1 MPVSTVVITGA
12 TGYIGSQLLLSL
24 LSGFSDE
31 VRIRVVARE
40 SSECGFLEALPVEIV
55 RADIG
60 DQLALNEALS
70 GADTVFHCAGLIS
83 YSRRFRNALYAVNAV
98 GSATVVNAC
107 LYNRVRRLVMT
118 SSIAA
123 AGVPEDGSLVTE
135 GSSFQDWQHRN
146 NYAESK
152 HLGELEGLRGVAE
165 GLEVVIISPGVVIGR
180 DPLNP
185 ASLSSSNEVL
195 RMVHKGLVPV
205 FPTGGTG
212 FVDVRDVADALIAG
226 WRKGKSGERYLVV
239 GHNLLFSELF
249 GRIGDLRGSTGIQ
262 AFPLPGWLGMV
273 AASGGELYSLLLNR
287 PSFISLESIGLASRR
302 LFYSNSLSI
311 EELQV
316 TYRPLEE
323 TLRSAVT

>member
-1 MPVSTVVITGA
+1 
-12 TGYIGSQLLLSL
+12 
-24 LSGFSDE
+24 
-31 VRIRVVARE
+31 
-40 SSECGFLEALPVEIV
+40 
-55 RADIG
+55 
-60 DQLALNEALS
+60 
-70 GADTVFHCAGLIS
+70 
-83 YSRRFRNALYAVNAV
+83 
-98 GSATVVNAC
+98 
-107 LYNRVRRLVMT
+107 VRRLVMT

-152 HLGELEGLRGVAE
+152 HLAELEGLRGVAE

-212 FVDVRDVADALIAG
+212 FVDVRDVADALVAG

-249 GRIGDLRGSTGIQ
+249 RRIGN
-262 AFPLPGWLGMV
+262 LPGSSGMKPFSLPGMARML
-273 AASGGELYSLLLNR
+273 AAAGGELYSLLFNR
-287 PSFISLESIGLASRR
+287 PSFISFESIGLASRR
-302 LFYSNSLSI
+302 LFYSNSLST

-316 TYRPLEE
+316 NYRPLEE
-323 TLRSAVT
+323 SLRSAVT